1 MMFNSQF
8 ADFYAVLTVLG
19 VVVVLWVVISKW
31 RMPAADN
38 AHLLSVSQENLTGIS
53 AFLLAG
59 SSVALSIGFAIVLSF
74 HPILTVVFVAMFSGF
89 ALVEFIS
96 SFHLSRAWNQRR
108 IGGVFFSIWMMIG
121 GVAISILA
129 GQSLLQIA
137 ESNAKAERLKQNQE
151 YEAFLARKEYANQRV
166 QELAITDSEVQAA
179 KTALATLLPE
189 RERVQTTLDNCPK
202 NYLTLCIKPNTAK
215 LEAIDEKIAAQNA
228 VIKRGNDYQAARQ
241 VANELN
247 STPIEAVP
255 GANESSP
262 GIEALALVLRSEA
275 KVVGAYIFLAL
286 AIFCELSAL
295 IAFYLWGQSRFERSL
310 PIEER
315 VYNAYTHNVY
325 NHTTTSTHNVL
336 KEPNQKPQEPLKTP
350 KTTSTHNVYTDVQ
363 KPSQEPAEPIETQ
376 NDDTHNALTDTEEK
390 PQNDTLMSIFEKV
403 KTDIQAGKMENPSF
417 KQLQNTYSVTQKQ
430 AGAIRDM
437 LLKAK
442 LAVKDR
448 TGKLVPVR

>member
-1 MMFNSQF
+1 MFDAQF
-8 ADFYAVLTVLG
+8 ADFYAVLTVVGL
-19 VVVVLWVVISKW
+19 VVVLWVVISKW
-31 RMPAADN
+31 QMPSADN

-74 HPILTVVFVAMFSGF
+74 HPILTVVFVAMFAGF

-166 QELAITDSEVQAA
+166 QELAITDSEVQTA

-202 NYLTLCIKPNTAK
+202 NYLTLCIKPNTTK
-215 LEAIDEKIAAQNA
+215 LEAIDEKIATQNA

-275 KVVGAYIFLAL
+275 KVVGAFIFLAL

-295 IAFYLWGQSRFERSL
+295 IAFYLWGQSRFERSFSGDG
-310 PIEER
+310 R
-315 VYNAYTHNVY
+315 VYEYYRQPMPMAAPKNEISEKTHANGIPQSEAVLEPKQPPDES
-325 NHTTTSTHNVL
+325 TTHANGI
-336 KEPNQKPQEPLKTP
+336 
-350 KTTSTHNVYTDVQ
+350 H
-363 KPSQEPAEPIETQ
+363 Q
-376 NDDTHNALTDTEEK
+376 NDETHANGI
-390 PQNDTLMSIFEKV
+390 QNDKEVILYEKLEKGV
-403 KTDIQAGKMENPSF
+403 TEKELTNLSYPNIRQYLGIKNNSLVGK
-417 KQLQNTYSVTQKQ
+417 L
-430 AGAIRDM
+430 RDK
-437 LLKAK
+437 LVLNG
-442 LAVKDR
+442 LAVYDSTRKCIP
-448 TGKLVPVR
+448 TVGT